1 MSAIVSF
8 RGASSVC
15 ILTDGA
21 AYDQEGRLTRIVEK
35 IDRSSKAPIAVATR
49 GNSRE
54 GWVASQFII
63 RLLEREGF
71 DKGVSALADVLPE
84 FGLLPDSSNRLQV
97 LVAGVSERDGP
108 RHLTFNN
115 LDPVLS
121 GTAMRIE
128 DPGEFFSGINSDG
141 DEREGGLEASGV
153 RGRVF
158 GESTEAW
165 LAAMGGKIFDFYRR
179 ISIPPAQWSA
189 DQCASYLI
197 GGHVDLTVVD
207 RAGVRTR
214 RIHQWPADK
223 IGEKINPYAGENVTP
238 ISGMSRQQR
247 RRAAREAALKAP
259 EGATTAKVARKA
271 LIAAAKDDRIYTAGV
286 RTK

>member
-1 MSAIVSF
+1 VSAILSF
-8 RGASSVC
+8 RSASSVC

-21 AYDQEGRLTRIVEK
+21 AYDHEGRLTRILEK

-63 RLLEREGF
+63 RLLEQEGF
-71 DKGVSALADVLPE
+71 DKGIAALADALPE
-84 FGLLPDSSNRLQV
+84 FGLLPDSSNRLEV
-97 LVAGVSERDGP
+97 LIAGVSERDGP

-115 LDPVLS
+115 LDPLLF

-128 DPGEFFSGINSDG
+128 DPGEFFSGINGDG
-141 DEREGGLEASGV
+141 GDRDGGLAASGV

-179 ISIPPAQWSA
+179 ISIPPAPWNG
-189 DQCASYLI
+189 DRRESYLI

-207 RAGVRTR
+207 RGGVRTR
-214 RIHQWPADK
+214 RIHHWPEDK
-223 IGEKINPYAGENVTP
+223 IGERINPYAGENVTP
-238 ISGMSRQQR
+238 IAAGSRR
-247 RRAAREAALKAP
+247 GRRADK
-259 EGATTAKVARKA
+259 RKA
-271 LIAAAKDDRIYTAGV
+271 AAQLASTAPLASSTSSSDLLLDRQHAH
-286 RTK
+286 R